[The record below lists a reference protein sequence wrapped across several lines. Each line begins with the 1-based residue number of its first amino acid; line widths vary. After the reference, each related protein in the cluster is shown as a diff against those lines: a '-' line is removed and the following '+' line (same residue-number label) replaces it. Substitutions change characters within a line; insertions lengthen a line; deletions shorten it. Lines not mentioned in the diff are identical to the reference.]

1 MFLMTL
7 FVDVQ
12 LHIFSFFCLLIVLWS
27 LILIMKHTS
36 MTDKS

>member
-12 LHIFSFFCLLIVLWS
+12 LHIFSFLFVNCVV
-27 LILIMKHTS
+27 ILNPNYETHKY
-36 MTDKS
+36 D